1 MGHRQASRTGA
12 GEPAREAAGAL
23 PSAHADGMSVA
34 STASMPGSNPDD
46 RRQVLARQA
55 RTGCAGEETQV
66 GKATPEEMD
75 TIQTGDVD
83 VEMESDA
90 TIEAAI
96 IREEGRIA
104 RTVPRARRRGERD
117 SVQAYFRD
125 IKETPLLKAE
135 QEVSLAKR
143 IGRGD
148 RSAFDAMVSANLRL
162 VVSIA
167 LKYTNRGM
175 HLLDLI
181 QEGNIGLM
189 KAVEKFDHRK
199 GFRFS
204 TYASWW
210 IRQAITR
217 AIGNKANTI
226 RLPIHVQ
233 NTIRRINEAGK
244 ELRLLHGHEPTIS
257 EIAKLLKLEESRI
270 EELVQAA
277 QSPLSLETPVGDGDK
292 TVAVFIED
300 KAAAPPDAGVL
311 SDEETHQ
318 VENALEGLGEREAR
332 VLRMRFGI
340 GERREYTLSE
350 IGREM
355 SLSRERI
362 RQIETEA
369 LAKMRLAME
378 QSA

>member
-1 MGHRQASRTGA
+1 MGQDAEVT
-12 GEPAREAAGAL
+12 
-23 PSAHADGMSVA
+23 
-34 STASMPGSNPDD
+34 
-46 RRQVLARQA
+46 
-55 RTGCAGEETQV
+55 V
-66 GKATPEEMD
+66 G
-75 TIQTGDVD
+75 GVGFD
-83 VEMESDA
+83 VESDQV
-90 TIEAAI
+90 IEAAI
-96 IREEGRIA
+96 IREERRA
-104 RTVPRARRRGERD
+104 AKAHPRVARRHGERD
-117 SVQAYFRD
+117 SIQAYFRD
-125 IKETPLLKAE
+125 IKATPLLKAE
-135 QEVSLAKR
+135 EEVSLAKR
-143 IGRGD
+143 IAKGD
-148 RSAFDAMVSANLRL
+148 STAFTAMVQANLRL

-181 QEGNIGLM
+181 QEGNMGLM

-210 IRQAITR
+210 IRQAVTR

-233 NTIRRINEAGK
+233 NTMRRISEATK
-244 ELRLLHGHEPTIS
+244 ELRAITNEDPSIGD
-257 EIAKLLKLEESRI
+257 IAKLLKIDEARI
-270 EELVQAA
+270 EELMQAA
-277 QSPLSLETPVGDGDK
+277 QSPISLDAPIGDGDK

-300 KAAAPPDAGVL
+300 KSAIAP
-311 SDEETHQ
+311 DEDVIARAETAQ
-318 VENALEGLGEREAR
+318 VEDVLCTLPDREAR
-332 VLRMRFGI
+332 VLRLRFGI

-369 LAKMRLAME
+369 LAKMRTAIE
-378 QSA
+378 QTA

>member
-1 MGHRQASRTGA
+1 
-12 GEPAREAAGAL
+12 
-23 PSAHADGMSVA
+23 
-34 STASMPGSNPDD
+34 
-46 RRQVLARQA
+46 
-55 RTGCAGEETQV
+55 V
-66 GKATPEEMD
+66 GKALTPDRIGQIEADEID
-75 TIQTGDVD
+75 S
-83 VEMESDA
+83 ELESDEI
-90 TIEAAI
+90 IEAAI
-96 IREEGRIA
+96 VREESRIA
-104 RTVPRARRRGERD
+104 RAVPRSRRRGERD

-135 QEVSLAKR
+135 QEVALAKR
-143 IGRGD
+143 IARGD
-148 RSAFDAMVSANLRL
+148 RAAFDAMVQANLRL

-181 QEGNIGLM
+181 QEGNLGLM

-244 ELRLLHGHEPTIS
+244 ELRGLNGEQPTIS
-257 EIAKLLKLEESRI
+257 EIASLLKMDISRI

-300 KAAAPPDAGVL
+300 RGAIAPDVDVISA
-311 SDEETHQ
+311 EETEQ
-318 VENALEGLGEREAR
+318 VEVALEGLGEREAR
-332 VLRMRFGI
+332 VLRLRFGI

>member
-1 MGHRQASRTGA
+1 MGKKM
-12 GEPAREAAGAL
+12 L
-23 PSAHADGMSVA
+23 
-34 STASMPGSNPDD
+34 
-46 RRQVLARQA
+46 
-55 RTGCAGEETQV
+55 
-66 GKATPEEMD
+66 PEE
-75 TIQTGDVD
+75 IGQGVD
-83 VEMESDA
+83 AADSSFEMESDEI
-90 TIEAAI
+90 IEAAI
-96 IREEGRIA
+96 VREERRA
-104 RTVPRARRRGERD
+104 AKVTPRASRRGERD
-117 SVQAYFRD
+117 SIQAYFRD
-125 IKETPLLKAE
+125 IKETPLLTAA
-135 QEVSLAKR
+135 QEVLLAKR
-143 IGRGD
+143 IATGD
-148 RSAFDAMVSANLRL
+148 KTAFDAMTQANLRL

-167 LKYTNRGM
+167 LKYANRGM

-217 AIGNKANTI
+217 AIGNTAGTI

-233 NTIRRINEAGK
+233 HTIRRIHEATK
-244 ELRLLHGHEPTIS
+244 ELRLLHGDEPS
-257 EIAKLLKLEESRI
+257 VADIAKLLKLEPARV
-270 EELVQAA
+270 EELRQAA
-277 QSPLSLETPVGDGDK
+277 QAPLSLETPIGDGEK
-292 TVAVFIED
+292 TVAVFVQDTQAVMPDED
-300 KAAAPPDAGVL
+300 FISRAEVAQMEGVL
-311 SDEETHQ
+311 GS
-318 VENALEGLGEREAR
+318 LPEREAR

-369 LAKMRLAME
+369 LTKMRMAIE
-378 QSA
+378 RSA